1 MRSKGAFIK
10 ITVMLAFFI
19 LIFIYSENS
28 IFAQQDKN
36 TYVSSKDYSSIQ
48 GENQWFY
55 QEWNGKQYVDLKWN
69 ESERLWRGSHPF
81 TMIAANVHH
90 PDETDVARKW
100 VAPKSGLIRIN
111 GRAAKSN
118 PGCGDG
124 VRIEIRKNTKLL
136 WTTHIEYNDI
146 DGVTSNYE
154 THINSGEALYFII
167 NKGEQNNY
175 CDSTYWDPS
184 ITYLDAN
191 TSLAYS
197 ASEGFSGVQGQNN
210 WYYEEGKEGTL
221 SFLNWDGKE
230 EVWRGKNQYSLIGRS
245 FQHPTDLSSV
255 RTWAAPESGLIRISG
270 KVAKGN
276 TKCGN
281 GIIASIQKNNEVVW
295 SALIRFDDAE
305 GIQVQHDITVHADD
319 KLRFLVAS
327 NESLDC
333 DFTSWDPRIT
343 YMEPKADLRYSSV
356 TGFSPAQGQSN
367 WYYQEFEDS
376 KYEDT
381 KWDFNEKQWRGKH
394 PFSIITHN
402 MQHPDKSDSVRKWVA
417 PKSGSV
423 RVSGHAAK
431 SNTTCGDGV
440 KATILNGLTPVWQ
453 AKLDYNNDDGV
464 DHDIVLPISAG
475 GVLYFVINA
484 NGTNLCDSTNWT
496 ISIHYDSEARA
507 TIYSYDAGNKM
518 ETITYPDGRIIYHY
532 YDANGNL
539 IRREKRK

>member
-1 MRSKGAFIK
+1 
-10 ITVMLAFFI
+10 MLFLFI
-19 LIFIYSENS
+19 LIYRTEDTLE
-28 IFAQQDKN
+28 AQGKD
-36 TYVSSKDYSSIQ
+36 TYIASRDYSSIQ

-146 DGVTSNYE
+146 DGVTTNYE

-184 ITYLDAN
+184 ISYLDDN

-440 KATILNGLTPVWQ
+440 KATILNGLTLVWQ

-496 ISIHYDSEARA
+496 ISIHYDSEARS